1 MHISI
6 KEIQLDEFLNFLYGK
21 IDSLLIKTFML
32 GLEEEDIKNYIKW
45 NRKSEKS
52 EGDLT
57 SSKCNTCGQR
67 RIISNIFIFVFIFY
81 LFLVSGY

>member
-32 GLEEEDIKNYIKW
+32 GLEEEDIKNYIKVM
-45 NRKSEKS
+45 EKVRT
-52 EGDLT
+52 GNLT
-57 SSKCNTCGQR
+57 KTTSQN
-67 RIISNIFIFVFIFY
+67 
-81 LFLVSGY
+81 

>member
-45 NRKSEKS
+45 NRKSEKN
-52 EGDLT
+52 EGYFT
-57 SSKCNTCGQR
+57 SSKRNTCGQR